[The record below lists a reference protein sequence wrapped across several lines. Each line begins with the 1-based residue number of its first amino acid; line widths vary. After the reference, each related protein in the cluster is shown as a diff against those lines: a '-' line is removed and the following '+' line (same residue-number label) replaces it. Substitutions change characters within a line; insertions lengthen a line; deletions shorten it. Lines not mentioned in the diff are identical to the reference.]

1 MMSSQSLY
9 NGTEAL
15 INGNLADE
23 IDEFLY
29 CRCDVDLKESCV
41 CREYEASFC
50 NTAISGYFIHC
61 PVYLLFLAANFPPLL
76 HTTISSLSVIS
87 YQFNPLDFNPS
98 NSSLAAGGDDITET
112 LTAKAYRRRDLLSY
126 VAIVSGR
133 LKRSLPAEKTAGQS
147 PRMSVDYN
155 RLRKYSNIRLSP
167 DLNQKFVPMVSV
179 SDN

>member
-1 MMSSQSLY
+1 MQYCNFRLFHPLPCLPSLS
-9 NGTEAL
+9 
-15 INGNLADE
+15 
-23 IDEFLY
+23 
-29 CRCDVDLKESCV
+29 RCQLRSLVT
-41 CREYEASFC
+41 Y
-50 NTAISGYFIHC
+50 H
-61 PVYLLFLAANFPPLL
+61 YLLRNLFVLVLPPP
-76 HTTISSLSVIS
+76 LSVIP
-87 YQFNPLDFNPS
+87 YQFNPLDFTPS